1 MSDQNTT
8 RRRLALIALAL
19 PILLTSGCRFSV
31 GMLRSVLGDT
41 MVPSAF
47 QMRTTV
53 DLSRGEKRL
62 LVLCSATHT
71 VTSDEASLP
80 IDVLTGVATRL
91 RQQGIEVVD
100 PDDVANWIDTH
111 GAWDDLEGLAS
122 EFEADYIAVI
132 HIASLNY
139 SEPNSSSLYRASAKG
154 DFRVYEVVDAG
165 TDDAF
170 VTPRYDAPINET
182 YPKSHPISADQTSE
196 SMFRKQAM
204 QYLTDGFARHFHSY
218 HERETI

>member
-1 MSDQNTT
+1 MSNQETN
-8 RRRLALIALAL
+8 RRLTLIALMI
-19 PILLTSGCRFSV
+19 PVLTICGCRFSV

-47 QMRTTV
+47 EMRTTV
-53 DLSRGEKRL
+53 DLSKGEKRL
-62 LVLCSATHT
+62 LILCSASHT
-71 VTSDEASLP
+71 VTSEEASLP

-100 PDDVANWIDTH
+100 PDDVADWMDTH

-132 HIASLNY
+132 HLNALSY
-139 SEPNSSSLYRASAKG
+139 IEPNSSSLYRAAAQGSIQLH
-154 DFRVYEVVDAG
+154 EVIDQG

-170 VTPRYDAPINET
+170 VAQRYSSPINET

-204 QYLTDGFARHFHSY
+204 DYLITVFARHFHSY